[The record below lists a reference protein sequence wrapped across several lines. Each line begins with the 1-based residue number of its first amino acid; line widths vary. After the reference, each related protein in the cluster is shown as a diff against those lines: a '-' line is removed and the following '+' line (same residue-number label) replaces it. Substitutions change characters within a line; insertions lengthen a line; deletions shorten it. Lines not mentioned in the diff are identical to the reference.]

1 MEANAMAA
9 NLVSLIMQF
18 ITPSMISKM
27 ATTLGLDRDEAQKAI
42 GVSVPAILAGFANAA
57 TKPDGGQ
64 KLSNALAQ
72 QSGFLDQ
79 MKTAIGS
86 GGEKALAD
94 NGAGLLSSLLGGGAM
109 SALSGAVG
117 RYAGIDANSSKSLLG
132 FLGPIVAGVVGQQQ
146 SSAGLD
152 AKGLT
157 NLLMSQKDQIAAAMP
172 SGFASLLGGT
182 GLLDGLGDTWLR
194 GSAAASSAAGRASD
208 MSGYAAANAA
218 NTARA
223 TTNVWPWALGIIALA
238 GLGWFFLGRDT
249 SQIVAER
256 PAPVTR
262 SGDTM
267 GAGAPDAR
275 LTDLT
280 AELTSSVSAVR
291 SALQGMT
298 DPASAQAALPKLA
311 QATAQFDTIGDAA
324 SQLPPNARRE
334 IASYVERSMPM
345 LNQLCDKVLATPQT
359 AALAKPAIDALRAKL
374 AALSRS

>member
-1 MEANAMAA
+1 MAA

-27 ATTLGLDRDEAQKAI
+27 ASTLGLDRDEAQKAI

-86 GGEKALAD
+86 GGEKTLAD
-94 NGAGLLSSLLGGGAM
+94 SGAGMLSSLLGGGAM

-117 RYAGIDANSSKSLLG
+117 RFAGIDAGTSKSLLG
-132 FLGPIVAGVVGQQQ
+132 LLGPIVAGVVGQQQ
-146 SSAGLD
+146 RSAGLD

-157 NLLMSQKDQIAAAMP
+157 NLLASQKDQIAAAMP
-172 SGFASLLGGT
+172 SGFASLLSGT
-182 GLLDGLGDTWLR
+182 GLLDGLGDAWLR

-208 MSGYAAANAA
+208 ASGYAVANAA

-238 GLGWFFLGRDT
+238 GLGWFFLGRDANET
-249 SQIVAER
+249 VAER
-256 PAPVTR
+256 PLAPINR
-262 SGDTM
+262 PGDTM
-267 GAGAPDAR
+267 GAGTPDAR

-298 DPASAQAALPKLA
+298 DPAATQAALPKLA

-324 SQLPPNARRE
+324 SQLPPDARRE

-359 AALAKPAIDALRAKL
+359 AAMAKPAIDALRTKL